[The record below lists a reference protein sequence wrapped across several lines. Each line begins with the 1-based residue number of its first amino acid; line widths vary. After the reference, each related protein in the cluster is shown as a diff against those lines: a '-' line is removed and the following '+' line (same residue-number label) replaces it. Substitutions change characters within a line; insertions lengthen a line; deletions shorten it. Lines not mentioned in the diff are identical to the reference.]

1 MFRPVQAKYRL
12 WIWILAIT
20 ADIQVEPAA
29 NIVYNKGQGT
39 NRQKI
44 YRLHLPHLPIS
55 AVNAD
60 RIQRSL
66 KMGKSKKRHSR
77 RHSKS
82 NKAKVSNAAKRNNPA
97 NKAGVQEK
105 TAEAGR
111 PLIPDST
118 EQVSAGSPAAAASDK
133 TFQAEKAGRDR
144 FFAQKA
150 APAGRPFA
158 AETADADRSPAQK
171 ATPAGRPSAAETA
184 DADRSPAQKAAPPG
198 RLFAA
203 ETADADQAFVQEAA
217 DTPSRLRIRPLPILT
232 TIAGI
237 AVCFVVILYFNG
249 RIAGN
254 LPGSAVFTNLP
265 VSYPQSAG
273 TGITTKISEPTANRT
288 IPGDNESIDTSDDN
302 SRTLTDSSGNSST
315 GHSHPANVQASW
327 DSSTDEEAEEIEDSD
342 YDTIDVIEETT
353 EYYYDDDED
362 SSDEN
367 EEDEEYEED
376 EDYGEEDYDE
386 EEYYE
391 EVNRVDED

>member
-150 APAGRPFA
+150 APAGRP
-158 AETADADRSPAQK
+158 
-171 ATPAGRPSAAETA
+171 SAAETA
-184 DADRSPAQKAAPPG
+184 DADRSPAQNAAPPG
-198 RLFAA
+198 RPSAA
-203 ETADADQAFVQEAA
+203 ETADADQAFVQEKA
-217 DTPSRLRIRPLPILT
+217 DTPSRFRIRPLPILT

-273 TGITTKISEPTANRT
+273 TGITTNISEPNASRT
-288 IPGDNESIDTSDDN
+288 IPGDNESIDTSDDS
-302 SRTLTDSSGNSST
+302 SRTLTESSGNSST
-315 GHSHPANVQASW
+315 GNSHPANVQASW

>member
-1 MFRPVQAKYRL
+1 M
-12 WIWILAIT
+12 
-20 ADIQVEPAA
+20 E
-29 NIVYNKGQGT
+29 
-39 NRQKI
+39 
-44 YRLHLPHLPIS
+44 
-55 AVNAD
+55 
-60 RIQRSL
+60 
-66 KMGKSKKRHSR
+66 KSKKRHSR

-82 NKAKVSNAAKRNNPA
+82 NKAKVSNAAKRNNSA

-171 ATPAGRPSAAETA
+171 AAPAGRP
-184 DADRSPAQKAAPPG
+184 
-198 RLFAA
+198 FAA
-203 ETADADQAFVQEAA
+203 ETADANQAFVQEKA
-217 DTPSRLRIRPLPILT
+217 DTPSRFRIRPLPILT

-273 TGITTKISEPTANRT
+273 TGITTNISEPNASRT

-362 SSDEN
+362 SSDEY
-367 EEDEEYEED
+367 EEDEENEED
-376 EDYGEEDYDE
+376 EDYGEEDYEEEEYEE
-386 EEYYE
+386 EEYYQ
-391 EVNRVDED
+391 EVSRVGED

>member
-20 ADIQVEPAA
+20 AYIQVEPAA

-82 NKAKVSNAAKRNNPA
+82 NKATVSNAAKRNNPA

-133 TFQAEKAGRDR
+133 TFQAEKAGRD
-144 FFAQKA
+144 
-150 APAGRPFA
+150 
-158 AETADADRSPAQK
+158 
-171 ATPAGRPSAAETA
+171 PSF
-184 DADRSPAQKAAPPG
+184 AQKAAPPG
-198 RLFAA
+198 RPSAA
-203 ETADADQAFVQEAA
+203 ETADADQAFVQEKA
-217 DTPSRLRIRPLPILT
+217 DTPSRFRIRPLPILT

-273 TGITTKISEPTANRT
+273 TGITTNISEPNASRT
-288 IPGDNESIDTSDDN
+288 IPGDNESIDTSDN
-302 SRTLTDSSGNSST
+302 SSRTLTDSSGNSST

-376 EDYGEEDYDE
+376 EDYGEEDYEE

-391 EVNRVDED
+391 EVNRVGED

>member
-150 APAGRPFA
+150 APAGRPF
-158 AETADADRSPAQK
+158 
-171 ATPAGRPSAAETA
+171 AAETA

>member
-82 NKAKVSNAAKRNNPA
+82 NKATVSNAAKRNNPA
-97 NKAGVQEK
+97 NKSGVQEK

-158 AETADADRSPAQK
+158 AETADGDRSPAQK
-171 ATPAGRPSAAETA
+171 AAPAGRPSAAETA
-184 DADRSPAQKAAPPG
+184 DGDRLPAQKAAPPG

-203 ETADADQAFVQEAA
+203 ETADADQAFVQEKA
-217 DTPSRLRIRPLPILT
+217 DTPSRFRIRPLPILT

-273 TGITTKISEPTANRT
+273 TGITTNISEPNASRT

-302 SRTLTDSSGNSST
+302 SRILTDSSGNSST

-327 DSSTDEEAEEIEDSD
+327 DSSTDEEAEEFEDSD

>member
-29 NIVYNKGQGT
+29 NIVYNKGQKT

-44 YRLHLPHLPIS
+44 YRLHLPHLPIT
-55 AVNAD
+55 AANAD

-82 NKAKVSNAAKRNNPA
+82 NKAKISNAAKRNNPA
-97 NKAGVQEK
+97 DKAGVQEK

-111 PLIPDST
+111 TLIPDST

-133 TFQAEKAGRDR
+133 TFQAEKAGRDP

-150 APAGRPFA
+150 APPGRPSA
-158 AETADADRSPAQK
+158 AGTADADRSPAQK
-171 ATPAGRPSAAETA
+171 AVP
-184 DADRSPAQKAAPPG
+184 ADRP
-198 RLFAA
+198 FAA

-353 EYYYDDDED
+353 EYYDDDDED

>member
-39 NRQKI
+39 NRQKV

-111 PLIPDST
+111 
-118 EQVSAGSPAAAASDK
+118 
-133 TFQAEKAGRDR
+133 DR

-150 APAGRPFA
+150 APAGRPFS
-158 AETADADRSPAQK
+158 AETADAN
-171 ATPAGRPSAAETA
+171 
-184 DADRSPAQKAAPPG
+184 
-198 RLFAA
+198 
-203 ETADADQAFVQEAA
+203 QAFVQEKA
-217 DTPSRLRIRPLPILT
+217 DTPSRFRIRPLPILT

-273 TGITTKISEPTANRT
+273 TGITTNISEPNASRT
-288 IPGDNESIDTSDDN
+288 IPGNNESIDTSDDN

-327 DSSTDEEAEEIEDSD
+327 DSSTDEEAEEFEDSD

-353 EYYYDDDED
+353 EYYYDDDDDED
-362 SSDEN
+362 SPDEN

>member
-158 AETADADRSPAQK
+158 AETAD
-171 ATPAGRPSAAETA
+171 G
-184 DADRSPAQKAAPPG
+184 DRSPAQKAAPPG
-198 RLFAA
+198 RPSAA
-203 ETADADQAFVQEAA
+203 ETADADQAFVQEKA
-217 DTPSRLRIRPLPILT
+217 DTPSRFRIRPLPILT

-273 TGITTKISEPTANRT
+273 TGITTNISEPNASRT

>member
-133 TFQAEKAGRDR
+133 TFQAEKAGRDPS
-144 FFAQKA
+144 FAQKA
-150 APAGRPFA
+150 APP
-158 AETADADRSPAQK
+158 
-171 ATPAGRPSAAETA
+171 GRPSAAETA

>member
-171 ATPAGRPSAAETA
+171 AAPAGRPSAAETA
-184 DADRSPAQKAAPPG
+184 DADRSPAQKAATAG
-198 RLFAA
+198 RPFSA
-203 ETADADQAFVQEAA
+203 ETADANQAFVQEKA
-217 DTPSRLRIRPLPILT
+217 DTPSRFRIRPLPILT

-273 TGITTKISEPTANRT
+273 TGITTNISEPNASRT
-288 IPGDNESIDTSDDN
+288 IPGNNESIDTSDDRLIPPAIPPQGILIRPMCRQAGTARLTRKPKK
-302 SRTLTDSSGNSST
+302 SKTLTTIQLMSSKRPQNITTMMMKIHPMKMKRMRNMKRMKTTVRKTTRRKNTTRKST
-315 GHSHPANVQASW
+315 G
-327 DSSTDEEAEEIEDSD
+327 
-342 YDTIDVIEETT
+342 
-353 EYYYDDDED
+353 
-362 SSDEN
+362 
-367 EEDEEYEED
+367 
-376 EDYGEEDYDE
+376 
-386 EEYYE
+386 
-391 EVNRVDED
+391 

>member
-158 AETADADRSPAQK
+158 AETADGDRSPAQK
-171 ATPAGRPSAAETA
+171 AAPAGRPSAAETA

-198 RLFAA
+198 RPSAA
-203 ETADADQAFVQEAA
+203 ETADADQAFVQEKA
-217 DTPSRLRIRPLPILT
+217 DTPSRFRIRPLPILT

-273 TGITTKISEPTANRT
+273 TGITTNISEPNASRT

>member
-1 MFRPVQAKYRL
+1 
-12 WIWILAIT
+12 
-20 ADIQVEPAA
+20 
-29 NIVYNKGQGT
+29 
-39 NRQKI
+39 
-44 YRLHLPHLPIS
+44 
-55 AVNAD
+55 
-60 RIQRSL
+60 
-66 KMGKSKKRHSR
+66 MGKSKKRHSR

-118 EQVSAGSPAAAASDK
+118 EQVSSGSPAAAASDK
-133 TFQAEKAGRDR
+133 TFQAEKAGRDPS
-144 FFAQKA
+144 FAQKA
-150 APAGRPFA
+150 A
-158 AETADADRSPAQK
+158 
-171 ATPAGRPSAAETA
+171 PAGRPSAAETA
-184 DADRSPAQKAAPPG
+184 DADRSPAQKAAPAG
-198 RLFAA
+198 RPFSA
-203 ETADADQAFVQEAA
+203 ETADADRSPAQKAAPAGRPFSAETADANQAFVQEKA
-217 DTPSRLRIRPLPILT
+217 DTPSRFRIRPLPILT

-273 TGITTKISEPTANRT
+273 TGITTNISEPNASRT
-288 IPGDNESIDTSDDN
+288 IPGNNESIDTSDDN

-327 DSSTDEEAEEIEDSD
+327 DSSTDEEAEEFEDSD

-353 EYYYDDDED
+353 EYYYDDDDDED
-362 SSDEN
+362 SPDEN

-376 EDYGEEDYDE
+376 EDYGEEDYEE
-386 EEYYE
+386 EEYYQ
-391 EVNRVDED
+391 EVNRVGED

>member
-171 ATPAGRPSAAETA
+171 A
-184 DADRSPAQKAAPPG
+184 APPG

-203 ETADADQAFVQEAA
+203 ETADADQAFVQEKA
-217 DTPSRLRIRPLPILT
+217 DTPSRFRIRPLPILT

-273 TGITTKISEPTANRT
+273 TGITTNISEPNASRT
-288 IPGDNESIDTSDDN
+288 IPGDNESIDTSDDS
-302 SRTLTDSSGNSST
+302 SRTLTESSGNSST
-315 GHSHPANVQASW
+315 GNSHPANVQASW

>member
-171 ATPAGRPSAAETA
+171 AAPAGRPSAAETA

-198 RLFAA
+198 RPFAA
-203 ETADADQAFVQEAA
+203 KTADANQAFVQEKA
-217 DTPSRLRIRPLPILT
+217 DTPSRFRIRPLPILT

-273 TGITTKISEPTANRT
+273 TGITTNISEPNASRT
-288 IPGDNESIDTSDDN
+288 IPGDNESIDTSDN
-302 SRTLTDSSGNSST
+302 SSRTLTDSSGNSST

-327 DSSTDEEAEEIEDSD
+327 DSSTDEEAEEFEDSD

-391 EVNRVDED
+391 EVNRVGED

>member
-82 NKAKVSNAAKRNNPA
+82 NKATVSNAAKRNNPA

-158 AETADADRSPAQK
+158 AETADGDRSPAQK
-171 ATPAGRPSAAETA
+171 AAPAGRPSAAETA
-184 DADRSPAQKAAPPG
+184 DGDRLPAQKAAPPG

-203 ETADADQAFVQEAA
+203 ETADADQAFVQEKA
-217 DTPSRLRIRPLPILT
+217 DTPSRFRIRPLPILT

-273 TGITTKISEPTANRT
+273 TGITTNISKPNASRT

-302 SRTLTDSSGNSST
+302 SRILTDSSGNSST